1 MCSVDKESDRQHKFA
16 LSCGFIRYKIMNGF
30 QHLQNSEHLIMYQF
44 DHSVVN
50 GKLNTLIYFLI

>member
-1 MCSVDKESDRQHKFA
+1 
-16 LSCGFIRYKIMNGF
+16 MNGF

-50 GKLNTLIYFLI
+50 DKVMYSDLFSYLMSNVLLYNFISCIFIQISI

>member
-1 MCSVDKESDRQHKFA
+1 
-16 LSCGFIRYKIMNGF
+16 MNGF